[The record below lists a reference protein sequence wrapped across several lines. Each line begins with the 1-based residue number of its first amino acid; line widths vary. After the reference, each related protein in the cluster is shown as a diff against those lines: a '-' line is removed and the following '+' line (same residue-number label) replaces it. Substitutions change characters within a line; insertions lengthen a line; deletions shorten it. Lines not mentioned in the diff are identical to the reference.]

1 MTMSVFEAYRHSGW
15 NPTSGRFQNVPG
27 DRVPAQRRTCFVVGL
42 MLCLGMA
49 VSAQVTDPS
58 PKLEYLLPAGGQ
70 RGQSLEV
77 LVCGQNLNRITDVVF
92 DNPQISG
99 EFIHFFEDM
108 RPDQEKGRQTRAAL
122 MKALPLI
129 RRGEA
134 VPNDLIEQMS
144 DQPQLVA
151 IKEGSPTMLDVRR
164 VQYEYLFE
172 RVRSAPN
179 RSLSSF
185 SLLKVNIPETVKP
198 GLYDMRVKTAGGV
211 SRPLPFHV
219 SDLPEILEAE
229 PCTEDNRPVDPPFD
243 LPLCINGQIVEGD
256 IDIYPF
262 RAEAGRELELK
273 VMARELK
280 PFIADAV
287 PGWFEAVLTVYG
299 PDGKELGC
307 SDCTQFRPDPSLRMT
322 LPETGVYTVSVRDSI
337 WRGRIDF
344 VYRLLIQ
351 DAAEP
356 DLPEFEHVL
365 AEPGAVNEHP
375 FSARAGQKLFI
386 RTLALAKG
394 SPIDTWVQVV
404 DANGTVLA
412 ENDDAVPSVNTGLQT
427 VFADS
432 ELVVKI
438 PTSGNYIVRVS
449 DTAQKGGPEFGYD
462 LKIDTSRPTAEL
474 YVSPAAIQC
483 FPGQSV
489 PITFH
494 AVRHEGFDKEIKVD
508 LIGSA
513 AGFELDSA
521 VIPAGQDQV
530 TAVLTVPGSESES
543 VVVFEGNGS
552 IPVVPADDWEQAF
565 LWHHLVP
572 TDLFQVSVVQ
582 TPLRRAASSQGSG
595 SSRFAQGP
603 LMEFERVRSGPVE
616 FRPNRQVCV
625 RFTSSRVLDEQT
637 FSFRILEGPPGV
649 RIDES
654 RIKGREIELMLASD
668 RRIEQ
673 SGNLIIEVIMKRT
686 FNREAAREVQL
697 SIGTLPAVT
706 YK

>member
-1 MTMSVFEAYRHSGW
+1 
-15 NPTSGRFQNVPG
+15 
-27 DRVPAQRRTCFVVGL
+27 

-70 RGQSLEV
+70 RGRSIEV
-77 LVCGQNLNRITDVVF
+77 LACGQNLNRITDVVF
-92 DNPQISG
+92 DNPKISG

-108 RPDQEKGRQTRAAL
+108 RPDQDKGRQTRSAL

-134 VPNDLIEQMS
+134 LPNDLTGQMS
-144 DQPQLVA
+144 DQPQLFA
-151 IKEGSPTMLDVRR
+151 IKQGSPTLLDARR
-164 VQYEYLFE
+164 AQYEYLFE

-185 SLLKVNIPETVKP
+185 SLLRVAVPETVEP
-198 GLYDMRVKTAGGV
+198 GLYAMRVKTAGGV
-211 SRPLPFHV
+211 SRPLTYHV

-229 PCTEDNRPVDPPFD
+229 PCTEDNSPVDPPFD

-256 IDIYPF
+256 IDIYQF
-262 RAEAGRELELK
+262 RAEAGRELDLK

-299 PDGKELGC
+299 PDGNELGC
-307 SDCTQFRPDPSLRMT
+307 SDCTQFRPDPSIRLT
-322 LPETGVYTVSVRDSI
+322 TPESGVYTVAVRDSI

-356 DLPEFEHVL
+356 DLPEFGHVL

-375 FSARAGQKLFI
+375 FSARAGQKI
-386 RTLALAKG
+386 SVRTIARAKG

-404 DANGTVLA
+404 DPSGTVLA
-412 ENDDAVPSVNTGLQT
+412 ENDDAIPSVNTGMLT

-432 ELVVKI
+432 GLVVKI
-438 PTSGNYIVRVS
+438 PASGNYAVRVS

-462 LKIDTSRPTAEL
+462 LQIDASRPTADL

-494 AVRHEGFDKEIKVD
+494 AVRHEGFDKEIEVD

-513 AGFELDSA
+513 AGFRLDSA

-530 TAVLTVPGSESES
+530 TAVLTVPDSEYEG
-543 VVVFEGNGS
+543 VVVFEGNGA
-552 IPVVPADDWEQAF
+552 IPAVPADDWEQAF

-572 TDLFQVSVVQ
+572 ADFFQVSVVQ
-582 TPLRRAASSQGSG
+582 APFRRAASGLGPG

-603 LMEFERVRSGPVE
+603 VLEFERARSGPVE
-616 FRPNRQVCV
+616 FRPNRTVSV
-625 RFTSSRVLDEQT
+625 RFTSGRALDEDT

-649 RIDES
+649 RIEES
-654 RIKGREIELMLASD
+654 RIDGIDIELMLASD
-668 RRIEQ
+668 RRIEE

-697 SIGTLPAVT
+697 SVGTLPAVT